1 MNGEEEKDEHFDALF
16 DKLYRATSGKNA

>member
-16 DKLYRATSGKNA
+16 DKLFRATSGKNA